1 MNLRQLR
8 YISEVAKHDL
18 NISATAESLFT
29 SQPGVSK
36 QIRQLEDE
44 LGVQIFERSGRQLT
58 RITPAGRAIIEF
70 ADRALIEV
78 ETLKSVAKEH
88 SDPSVGELS
97 LAATHTV
104 ARYVFTPV
112 VEKLKRKFPRVH
124 IHTHMGTPLQI
135 AELVAHGRVDFG
147 VATEAMEHFED
158 LVAIPCYRW
167 RRCFLVPPGHPL
179 LEVKPVTLAAV
190 AEYPLVTYVFGFD
203 RGSPLDTAFRR
214 EGLTP
219 EVTVTATDADII
231 KDYVRMGLGVGIV
244 ATLAHDADSNS
255 GLHAIDASDLIEVS
269 TARLV
274 FRRGLFV
281 RGFMYDF
288 LESFAPHLTRQLI
301 EAAMSVR
308 TRSAM
313 DPLLVDV
320 DLPLY

>member
-18 NISATAESLFT
+18 NVSATAESLFT

-58 RITPAGRAIIEF
+58 RVTPAGRAIIEL

-78 ETLKSVAKEH
+78 ETLKSVAQEY
-88 SDPSVGELS
+88 SDPSAGELS

-112 VEKLKRKFPRVH
+112 VEKLKRTYPHVH

-135 AELVAHGRVDFG
+135 AELVAHGKVDFG

-167 RRCFLVPPGHPL
+167 RRSFLVPPGHPL
-179 LEVKPVTLAAV
+179 LDVEPVTLAAV
-190 AEYPLVTYVFGFD
+190 AKYPLVTYVFGFD

-214 EGLTP
+214 EGLAP
-219 EVTVTATDADII
+219 EVAVTATDADII

-244 ATLAHDADSNS
+244 ATLAHDADKES
-255 GLHAIDASDLIEVS
+255 GLRAIDASGLIEVS

-274 FRRGLFV
+274 FRRGLFI
-281 RGFMYDF
+281 RGYMYDF
-288 LESFAPHLTRQLI
+288 LEAFAPHLTRELV
-301 EAAMSVR
+301 EAALSVR

>member
-18 NISATAESLFT
+18 NISATADSLFT

-58 RITPAGRAIIEF
+58 RITPAGRAIIEL

-78 ETLKSVAKEH
+78 ETLKQAAQEY
-88 SDPSVGELS
+88 SDPSLGELS

-104 ARYVFTPV
+104 ARYVFPPV
-112 VEKLKRKFPRVH
+112 VEKLKSKYPRVH
-124 IHTHMGTPLQI
+124 VHTHMGTPLQI
-135 AELVAHGRVDFG
+135 AELVAHGKVDFG
-147 VATEAMEHFED
+147 IATEAMEHFED

-179 LEVKPVTLAAV
+179 LDVKPLTLRAV
-190 AEYPLVTYVFGFD
+190 AEYPIVTYVFGFD
-203 RGSPLDTAFRR
+203 RGSPLDVAFRR
-214 EGLTP
+214 EGLSP
-219 EVTVTATDADII
+219 EVAVTATDADII
-231 KDYVRMGLGVGIV
+231 KAYVRMGLGVGIV
-244 ATLAHDADSNS
+244 ATLAHDADEDS
-255 GLHAIDASDLIEVS
+255 GLHALDASDLIEIS

-274 FRRGLFV
+274 FRRGMFF
-281 RGFMYDF
+281 RGFMYEF
-288 LESFAPHLTRQLI
+288 LVHFAPHLTRELI
-301 EAAMSVR
+301 EAALSVR
-308 TRSAM
+308 SRSAM

-320 DLPLY
+320 DLPLF

>member
-8 YISEVAKHDL
+8 YISEVARHNL
-18 NISATAESLFT
+18 NVSATADSLFT

-70 ADRALIEV
+70 ADRALVEV
-78 ETLKSVAKEH
+78 ETLKQAAQEY
-88 SDPSVGELS
+88 SDPSLGELS

-104 ARYVFTPV
+104 ARYAFPPV
-112 VEKLKRKFPRVH
+112 IEKLARKYPRVH

-135 AELVAHGRVDFG
+135 AELVAHGKVDFG
-147 VATEAMEHFED
+147 IATEAMQHFED

-167 RRCFLVPPGHPL
+167 RRSFLVPPGHPL
-179 LEVKPVTLAAV
+179 LDVKPLTLRAV

-203 RGSPLDTAFRR
+203 HGSPLDAAFRR

-219 EVTVTATDADII
+219 EVAITATDADII
-231 KDYVRMGLGVGIV
+231 KTYVRMGLGVGIV
-244 ATLAHDADSNS
+244 ARLAHDADEAS
-255 GLHAIDASDLIEVS
+255 GLQAIDASDLIDIS
-269 TARLV
+269 TARVV
-274 FRRGLFV
+274 FRRGLFF
-281 RGFMYDF
+281 REFMYEF
-288 LESFAPHLTRQLI
+288 LELFAPHLTREVI
-301 EAAMSVR
+301 ESALSVR
-308 TRSAM
+308 SRSAM

-320 DLPLY
+320 DLPLL

>member
-18 NISATAESLFT
+18 NVSATADALFT

-58 RITPAGRAIIEF
+58 RITPAGRAIIEL

-78 ETLKSVAKEH
+78 ETLKQAAQEY
-88 SDPSVGELS
+88 SDPALGELA

-104 ARYVFTPV
+104 ARYAFPPV
-112 VEKLKRKFPRVH
+112 IEKLVRKYPKVH

-135 AELVAHGRVDFG
+135 AELVAHGKVDFG
-147 VATEAMEHFED
+147 IATEAMEHFED

-167 RRCFLVPPGHPL
+167 RRSFLVPPGHPL
-179 LEVKPVTLAAV
+179 LEVERLTLRDVAA
-190 AEYPLVTYVFGFD
+190 YPLVTYVFGFD
-203 RGSPLDTAFRR
+203 HGSPLDVAFRR
-214 EGLTP
+214 ERLTP
-219 EVTVTATDADII
+219 EVAVTATDADII

-244 ATLAHDADSNS
+244 ATLAHDADSDS
-255 GLHAIDASDLIEVS
+255 GLRAIDASGLIEIS
-269 TARLV
+269 TARVV
-274 FRRGLFV
+274 FRRGLFF
-281 RGFMYDF
+281 RGYMYDF
-288 LESFAPHLTRQLI
+288 LELFAPHLTRDLI
-301 EAAMSVR
+301 EAALSVR
-308 TRSAM
+308 SRSAM

-320 DLPLY
+320 DLPLL

>member
-18 NISATAESLFT
+18 NVSATADALYT

-58 RITPAGRAIIEF
+58 RITPAGRAIIEL

-78 ETLKSVAKEH
+78 ETLKQAAQEY
-88 SDPSVGELS
+88 SDPALGELA

-104 ARYVFTPV
+104 ARYAFPPV
-112 VEKLKRKFPRVH
+112 IEKLVRKYPKVH

-135 AELVAHGRVDFG
+135 AELVAHGKVDFG
-147 VATEAMEHFED
+147 IATEAMEHFED

-167 RRCFLVPPGHPL
+167 RRSFLVPPGHPL
-179 LEVKPVTLAAV
+179 LDVESLTLRDV

-203 RGSPLDTAFRR
+203 HGSPLDVAFRR
-214 EGLTP
+214 EHLTP
-219 EVTVTATDADII
+219 EVAVTATDADII

-244 ATLAHDADSNS
+244 ATLAHDADADS
-255 GLHAIDASDLIEVS
+255 GLKAIDASQLIEIS
-269 TARLV
+269 TARVV
-274 FRRGLFV
+274 FRRGLFF
-281 RGFMYDF
+281 RGYMYEF
-288 LESFAPHLTRQLI
+288 LELFAPHLTRELI
-301 EAAMSVR
+301 EAALSVR
-308 TRSAM
+308 SRSAM
-313 DPLLVDV
+313 DPLLVDI
-320 DLPLY
+320 DLPML

>member
-18 NISATAESLFT
+18 NVSATADSLFT

-58 RITPAGRAIIEF
+58 RITPAGRAIIEL

-78 ETLKSVAKEH
+78 ETLRSVAQEY
-88 SDPSVGELS
+88 SDPSTGELS

-112 VEKLKRKFPRVH
+112 VEKLKRKYPRVH

-135 AELVAHGRVDFG
+135 AELVAHGKVDFG

-167 RRCFLVPPGHPL
+167 RRSFLVPPGHPL
-179 LEVKPVTLAAV
+179 LDVKPVTLAAV

-203 RGSPLDTAFRR
+203 RGSPLDAAFRR
-214 EGLTP
+214 EGLSP
-219 EVTVTATDADII
+219 EIAVTATDADII

-244 ATLAHDADSNS
+244 ATLAHDADENS
-255 GLHAIDASDLIEVS
+255 GLHAIDASHLIEVS

-274 FRRGLFV
+274 FRRGMFI
-281 RGFMYDF
+281 RGYMYDF
-288 LESFAPHLTRQLI
+288 LEAFAPHLTRELI

>member
-18 NISATAESLFT
+18 NVSATADALFT

-58 RITPAGRAIIEF
+58 RITPAGRAIIEL

-78 ETLKSVAKEH
+78 ETLKQAAQEY
-88 SDPSVGELS
+88 SDPALGELA

-104 ARYVFTPV
+104 ARYAFPPV
-112 VEKLKRKFPRVH
+112 IEKLVRKYPKVH

-135 AELVAHGRVDFG
+135 SELVAHGKVDFG
-147 VATEAMEHFED
+147 IATEAMEHFED

-167 RRCFLVPPGHPL
+167 RRSFLVPPGHPL
-179 LEVKPVTLAAV
+179 LEVERLTLRDVAA
-190 AEYPLVTYVFGFD
+190 YPLVTYVFGFD
-203 RGSPLDTAFRR
+203 HGSPLDVAFRR
-214 EGLTP
+214 ERLTP
-219 EVTVTATDADII
+219 EVAVTATDADII

-244 ATLAHDADSNS
+244 ATLAHDADSDS
-255 GLHAIDASDLIEVS
+255 GLRAIDASGLIEIS
-269 TARLV
+269 TARVV
-274 FRRGLFV
+274 FRRGLFF
-281 RGFMYDF
+281 RGYMYDF
-288 LESFAPHLTRQLI
+288 LELFAPHLTRDLI
-301 EAAMSVR
+301 EAALSVR
-308 TRSAM
+308 SRSAM

-320 DLPLY
+320 DLPLL

>member
-18 NISATAESLFT
+18 NVSATADSLFT

-44 LGVQIFERSGRQLT
+44 LDVQIFERSGRRLT
-58 RITPAGRAIIEF
+58 RITPAGRAIIEL

-78 ETLKSVAKEH
+78 DTLKQAAQEY
-88 SDPSVGELS
+88 SDPSLGELS

-104 ARYVFTPV
+104 ARYVFPPV
-112 VEKLKRKFPRVH
+112 VEKLKQKYPRVH

-135 AELVAHGRVDFG
+135 AELVAHGKVDFG
-147 VATEAMEHFED
+147 IATEAMEHFED
-158 LVAIPCYRW
+158 LVAVPCYRW

-179 LEVKPVTLAAV
+179 LDVEPLTLRAV

-203 RGSPLDTAFRR
+203 RGSPLDVAFRR

-219 EVTVTATDADII
+219 EVAITATDADII
-231 KDYVRMGLGVGIV
+231 KAYVRMGLGVGIV
-244 ATLAHDADSNS
+244 ATLAHDADADS
-255 GLHAIDASDLIEVS
+255 GLHALDASEFVEIS

-274 FRRGLFV
+274 FRRGLFF
-281 RGFMYDF
+281 RGYMYEF
-288 LESFAPHLTRQLI
+288 LELFAPHLTRDLI
-301 EAAMSVR
+301 ESVLSVR
-308 TRSAM
+308 SRSAM

-320 DLPLY
+320 DLPLL

>member
-18 NISATAESLFT
+18 NVSATADSLFT

-58 RITPAGRAIIEF
+58 RITPAGRAIIEL
-70 ADRALIEV
+70 ANRALIEV
-78 ETLKSVAKEH
+78 ETLKSVAEEF
-88 SDPSVGELS
+88 SDPSTGTLS

-112 VEKLKRKFPRVH
+112 VEKLKRTYPRVRIH
-124 IHTHMGTPLQI
+124 IHMGTPLQI
-135 AELVAHGRVDFG
+135 AELVAHAKVDFG

-179 LEVKPVTLAAV
+179 LEVEPVTLAAV

-203 RGSPLDTAFRR
+203 QGSPLDTAFRR
-214 EGLTP
+214 AGLTP
-219 EVTVTATDADII
+219 EVAVTATDADII

-244 ATLAHDADSNS
+244 ATLAHDADERS
-255 GLHAIDASDLIEVS
+255 GLMAIDASHLIEVS

-274 FRRGLFV
+274 FRRGLFM

-288 LESFAPHLTRQLI
+288 LESFAPHLTRDLI